1 MDSLMEDSDQTIST
15 QMMETFKELAPLLD
29 KSLQLAPNPR
39 RAKAPRKGG
48 ANAPD
53 EAENLHQQEKPT
65 GKAMQL
71 LTTMA
76 QLIVRH
82 DQEMNSLRRTDQFI
96 LFLNPDPTGALH
108 LLIQESAMW
117 KKQMESKSNMLLQ
130 PLRQHLVLALLK
142 ALSTNA
148 GKIVESKDTDQ
159 LYQTSVQKGLIL
171 ADRSFPFHR
180 WDGTQLVID
189 KKHPISAQKM
199 FQHLTELQ
207 EMMLDKE
214 MIVRFHALR
223 APSDQNTKAV
233 PWRLQINLRSDRAY
247 DLLYQLCHNSVWMA
261 VGATM
266 KQHSLSQSPMAT
278 TLQNLMG
285 KSKGR
290 GKGQNKTQPPPQH
303 AA

>member
-1 MDSLMEDSDQTIST
+1 MDASMEDSDSTISA

-29 KSLQLAPNPR
+29 QSLRLAPNPR
-39 RAKAPRKGG
+39 KTKAPRRGG
-48 ANAPD
+48 PNNPD
-53 EAENLHQQEKPT
+53 AAETMQQQKPT
-65 GKAMQL
+65 GKALQL